1 MVYINGEW
9 IETNDKLEVKNP
21 ATNEIIQNVST
32 VGEQE
37 TAKAIESA
45 KNAYKYWKKTT
56 VDDRIKYLKKV
67 SSLLNDISEDLAVV
81 ITKEKAKPITDAG
94 MEVKVGMDFI
104 DWYIEEASRVMEMF
118 YLLRMKKNN
127 Y

>member
-67 SSLLNDISEDLAVV
+67 SSLLNDISEDLAVL
-81 ITKEKAKPITDAG
+81 ITKENGKPITDAR
-94 MEVKVGMDFI
+94 MEVKDGIDFI
-104 DWYIEEASRVMEMF
+104 DRSEEHTSELQSR
-118 YLLRMKKNN
+118 Y
-127 Y
+127 